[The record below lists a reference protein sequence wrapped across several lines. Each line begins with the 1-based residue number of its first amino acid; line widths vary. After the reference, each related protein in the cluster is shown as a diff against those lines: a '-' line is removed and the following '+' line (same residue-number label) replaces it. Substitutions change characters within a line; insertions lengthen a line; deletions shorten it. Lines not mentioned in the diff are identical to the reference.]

1 MVTPMA
7 TSQHA
12 ARRGEIVLPAG
23 AAPPWRPQ
31 RGLAEP
37 VSTSPTPRRGGVLGN
52 QVRRPV
58 DGAGESRTGGI
69 FPEFIR

>member
-12 ARRGEIVLPAG
+12 ARRGEIGLPAG

-37 VSTSPTPRRGGVLGN
+37 VSTSPTTRRGGVLGN
-52 QVRRPV
+52 Q
-58 DGAGESRTGGI
+58 GAGESRTGGI